1 MIHYFLKPFKHLYTR
16 SEASMAKLCCTGL
29 QKGRTNIIFSAAIT
43 QRINECILIFILPTP
58 AISLF
63 YSAPR
68 TYSLRQYA
76 NHIQRISHQHHL
88 HKMQHTLNKI
98 CIKSGSIQLAGTHM
112 VHTIHDPSMDV
123 EPRLCEIHHCSVSV
137 PSRER
142 KLMAPSRRPL
152 FNALHGSSITMVKL
166 ISYIE
171 TLPCQSSLHYFNNI

>member
-1 MIHYFLKPFKHLYTR
+1 MIHYFLKPFKLLYTR

-98 CIKSGSIQLAGTHM
+98 CIKSGSYGSKESNQLERTWS
-112 VHTIHDPSMDV
+112 IPSM
-123 EPRLCEIHHCSVSV
+123 IH
-137 PSRER
+137 PWMWSRDCAR
-142 KLMAPSRRPL
+142 YTTVL
-152 FNALHGSSITMVKL
+152 
-166 ISYIE
+166 
-171 TLPCQSSLHYFNNI
+171 SLSLAEKEN